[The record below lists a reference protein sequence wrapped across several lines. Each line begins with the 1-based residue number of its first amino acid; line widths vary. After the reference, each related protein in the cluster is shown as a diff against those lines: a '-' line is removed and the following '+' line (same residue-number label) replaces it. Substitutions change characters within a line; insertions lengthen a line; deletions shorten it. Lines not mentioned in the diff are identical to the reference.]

1 MGLVNRSGYVSS
13 WKSRR
18 MDGPKMAEIRI
29 EPKAVS
35 WTKQIVS
42 AQGPLRKTLPLG
54 TGLKSRADSVKN
66 IMMKGIRKKTYV
78 EMLLKRCL
86 SSSAKKSKNICWAPV
101 G

>member
-1 MGLVNRSGYVSS
+1 MGLVKRSGYVSS

-18 MDGPKMAEIRI
+18 MDGPKMAEIRM

-35 WTKQIVS
+35 WTKQMVS

-66 IMMKGIRKKTYV
+66 IITNGMRKKTYV
-78 EMLLKRCL
+78 EMLLNRCF
-86 SSSAKKSKNICWAPV
+86 SSRAKKSKNICWAPF
-101 G
+101 